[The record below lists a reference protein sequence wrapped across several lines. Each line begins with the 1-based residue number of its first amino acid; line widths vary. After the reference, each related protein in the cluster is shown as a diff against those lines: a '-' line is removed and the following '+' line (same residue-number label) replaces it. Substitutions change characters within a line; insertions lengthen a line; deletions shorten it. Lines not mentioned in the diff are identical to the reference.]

1 MKKNTHTHTST
12 RVSKPIGCWCDGREP
27 ARFLAKSL
35 PIVVPSFA
43 SAIPLWI
50 LHLIDYWLLQL
61 RATFWYWPHRFMP
74 LGERHFDWLVQ
85 LSWSETLQLLCWLG
99 VLIRAKLFGL
109 RICYSDIEQSLD
121 SLNVPVTAQRG
132 VPYRGP
138 LVRPD
143 RPPTPLPP
151 AVYPG
156 ASRASGAS
164 TAAGSTPEGIRTQI
178 FVRGVARALRSPDS
192 RSRSRS
198 RS

>member
-1 MKKNTHTHTST
+1 MKRSRTGQILGQKPPDSSILCKRHT
-12 RVSKPIGCWCDGREP
+12 
-27 ARFLAKSL
+27 
-35 PIVVPSFA
+35 
-43 SAIPLWI
+43 I
-50 LHLIDYWLLQL
+50 LGTLLGSIYWLFHHSDLHPGTCL
-61 RATFWYWPHRFMP
+61 HRYMP

-85 LSWSETLQLLCWLG
+85 LSWAETLQLLCWLG
-99 VLIRAKLFGL
+99 ILIRAKLFGL
-109 RICYSDIEQSLD
+109 RICYSDIEQSLET
-121 SLNVPVTAQRG
+121 LNVAVTAQRG

-164 TAAGSTPEGIRTQI
+164 TAAGSTPGGIRTNL
-178 FVRGVARALRSPDS
+178 FVRGVARALRSPDNSS